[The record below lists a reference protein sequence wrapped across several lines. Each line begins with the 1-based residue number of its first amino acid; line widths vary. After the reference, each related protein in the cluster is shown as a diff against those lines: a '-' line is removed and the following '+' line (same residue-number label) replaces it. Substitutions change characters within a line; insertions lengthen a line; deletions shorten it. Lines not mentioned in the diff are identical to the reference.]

1 MRGIVSYRKY
11 FLTAVLALSL
21 AAMSCSPLTI
31 VSLGSRGAETPVEV
45 AKVAPLRQ
53 PFDGAQDR
61 TQDSA
66 TATPAPTPTPLR
78 QAQDT
83 ALPVTALE
91 VGAAEE
97 ELLVNLY
104 ERVNPAV
111 VNIRVIKRLEQSA
124 TFAVPDDLYQ
134 EGQGSGFVWDQEGHI
149 VTNNHVVEGAD
160 EVEVVFW
167 DDTVVE
173 GKVIGTDPDSDLAV
187 VEVDLPADELHPVEL
202 GDSEEL
208 RVGQLAIAIGNPFG
222 QAGTMTRG
230 IISALGRTF
239 SPGSG
244 PFAIPE
250 MIQTDA
256 AINPGN
262 SGGPL
267 LDSQGRVIGI
277 NTLILSRS
285 GSSAGVGFAIPV
297 NMAKRV
303 VPVLIEEGEYHYAWL
318 GITGQD
324 LTPAIIEAM
333 DLPASTRGALV
344 IEVGQGGPADEAGL
358 RGSTETV
365 ESKGRSLGIGGDI
378 ILAIDGTPV
387 QDMDDVI
394 VYLVENTRSGQKVE
408 LSILRDGQEQ
418 KLTLE
423 LGERPDSVRR

>member
-1 MRGIVSYRKY
+1 MKKMVSYRKY
-11 FLTAVLALSL
+11 VLIAVLALSL
-21 AAMSCSPLTI
+21 AAMSCSPLTL
-31 VSLGSRGAETPVEV
+31 VSLGSRGAETPLEV
-45 AKVAPLRQ
+45 AEV
-53 PFDGAQDR
+53 
-61 TQDSA
+61 
-66 TATPAPTPTPLR
+66 APTPTPLP
-78 QAQDT
+78 AT
-83 ALPVTALE
+83 ALKVETT
-91 VGAAEE
+91 EE
-97 ELLVNLY
+97 DLLINLY

-111 VNIRVIKRLEQSA
+111 VNIRVVKRVEQPA
-124 TFAVPDDLYQ
+124 TFVTPDEFYQ

-173 GKVIGTDPDSDLAV
+173 GKVIGADPDSDLAV
-187 VEVDLPADELHPVEL
+187 VEVDLPAEELHPVEL
-202 GDSEEL
+202 GDSDEL
-208 RVGQLAIAIGNPFG
+208 KVGQLAIAIGNPFG

-239 SPGSG
+239 NPGSS

-285 GSSAGVGFAIPV
+285 GSSSGVGFAVPI

-303 VPVLIEEGEYHYAWL
+303 VPVLIEEGEYQYAWL

-324 LTPAIIEAM
+324 LIPAIVEAM
-333 DLPASTRGALV
+333 DLPADTRGALV
-344 IEVGQGGPADEAGL
+344 IEVGEGGPADEAGL

-365 ESKGRSLGIGGDI
+365 EIKGRPLEIGGDI

-394 VYLVENTRSGQKVE
+394 VYLVKNTRPGQKVD
-408 LSILRDGQEQ
+408 LSILRSGQEQ
-418 KLTLE
+418 EFTVE
-423 LGERPDSVRR
+423 LGERPDNVNVRG

>member
-1 MRGIVSYRKY
+1 
-11 FLTAVLALSL
+11 
-21 AAMSCSPLTI
+21 
-31 VSLGSRGAETPVEV
+31 
-45 AKVAPLRQ
+45 
-53 PFDGAQDR
+53 
-61 TQDSA
+61 
-66 TATPAPTPTPLR
+66 
-78 QAQDT
+78 
-83 ALPVTALE
+83 
-91 VGAAEE
+91 
-97 ELLVNLY
+97 LLVNIY

-111 VNIRVIKRLEQSA
+111 VNIRVVKRMEQPA
-124 TFAVPDDLYQ
+124 TFLTPDELYQ

-173 GKVIGTDPDSDLAV
+173 GKVVGTDPDSDLAV
-187 VEVDLPADELHPVEL
+187 VEVNLPAEELHPVEL

-208 RVGQLAIAIGNPFG
+208 KVGQLAIAIGNPFG

-239 SPGSG
+239 SPGSS

-267 LDSQGRVIGI
+267 LDSEGRVIGI

-285 GSSAGVGFAIPV
+285 GSSSGVGFSVPI

-318 GITGQD
+318 GITGTD
-324 LTPAIIEAM
+324 LTPAIVEAM
-333 DLPASTRGALV
+333 GLPAGTRGALV
-344 IEVGQGGPADEAGL
+344 IKVGQDGPADKAGL
-358 RGSTETV
+358 RGSIKTV
-365 ESKGRSLGIGGDI
+365 ESKGRPLEIGGDI
-378 ILAIDGTPV
+378 ILAMDGTPV

-394 VYLVENTRSGQKVE
+394 VYLVKNTRPGQAVE
-408 LSILRDGQEQ
+408 LSTWRDGQEQ
-418 KLTLE
+418 KLTVE
-423 LGERPDSVRR
+423 LGERPDSVR

>member
-1 MRGIVSYRKY
+1 MRRIVSYRKY
-11 FLTAVLALSL
+11 VLIAVLALSL
-21 AAMSCSPLTI
+21 AATSCSPLTM
-31 VSLGSRGAETPVEV
+31 VSLGSRGAGTSPEV
-45 AKVAPLRQ
+45 AGV
-53 PFDGAQDR
+53 G
-61 TQDSA
+61 
-66 TATPAPTPTPLR
+66 PTPTL
-78 QAQDT
+78 
-83 ALPVTALE
+83 LPVAAQ
-91 VGAAEE
+91 VGTTEE

-104 ERVNPAV
+104 ERVNPDV
-111 VNIRVIKRLEQSA
+111 VNIRVVKRVEQPA
-124 TFAVPDDLYQ
+124 TFFTPDEFYQ

-173 GKVIGTDPDSDLAV
+173 GKVIGADPDSDLAV
-187 VEVDLPADELHPVEL
+187 VEVDLPAEELHPVEL
-202 GDSEEL
+202 GDSDEL
-208 RVGQLAIAIGNPFG
+208 KVGQLAIAIGNPFG

-239 SPGSG
+239 TPEDSPFS
-244 PFAIPE
+244 IPE

-267 LDSQGRVIGI
+267 LDSEGRVIGI
-277 NTLILSRS
+277 NSLILSRS
-285 GSSAGVGFAIPV
+285 GSSSGVGFAVPI

-303 VPVLIEEGEYHYAWL
+303 VPVLIEEGEYQYAWL

-324 LTPAIIEAM
+324 LIPAIVEAM
-333 DLPASTRGALV
+333 ELPTGTRGALV
-344 IEVGQGGPADEAGL
+344 IEVGEGGPADEAGL

-365 ESKGRSLGIGGDI
+365 EIKGRSLEIGGDI
-378 ILAIDGTPV
+378 ILAIDGAPV

-394 VYLVENTRSGQKVE
+394 VYLVKNTRPGQEVD
-408 LSILRDGQEQ
+408 LSILRSGQEQ

-423 LGERPDSVRR
+423 LGERPGSVIR

>member
-1 MRGIVSYRKY
+1 MKKMVSYRKY
-11 FLTAVLALSL
+11 VLTAVLALSL
-21 AAMSCSPLTI
+21 AALSCSPLTM
-31 VSLGSRGAETPVEV
+31 VSLGSRGAEISPEV
-45 AKVAPLRQ
+45 AEVAP
-53 PFDGAQDR
+53 
-61 TQDSA
+61 
-66 TATPAPTPTPLR
+66 TATPIPTSPLP
-78 QAQDT
+78 AT
-83 ALPVTALE
+83 ALKVETT
-91 VGAAEE
+91 EE
-97 ELLVNLY
+97 DLLINLY

-111 VNIRVIKRLEQSA
+111 VNIRVIKRVEQP
-124 TFAVPDDLYQ
+124 AVFLTPDDLFQ
-134 EGQGSGFVWDQEGHI
+134 EGQGSGFVWDQEGYI

-187 VEVDLPADELHPVEL
+187 VEVDLLAEELHPVEL
-202 GDSEEL
+202 GDSDEL
-208 RVGQLAIAIGNPFG
+208 KVGQLAIAIGNPFG

-239 SPGSG
+239 NPGSS
-244 PFAIPE
+244 PFSIPE

-285 GSSAGVGFAIPV
+285 GSSSGVGFAVPI
-297 NMAKRV
+297 NTAKRV
-303 VPVLIEEGEYHYAWL
+303 VPILIEEGEYHYAWL
-318 GITGQD
+318 GITGTD
-324 LTPAIIEAM
+324 LTPDIVEAM
-333 DLPASTRGALV
+333 DLPADTPGALV
-344 IEVGQGGPADEAGL
+344 IEVGEGGPADEAGL

-365 ESKGRSLGIGGDI
+365 EIKGRPLAIGGDI

-394 VYLVENTRSGQKVE
+394 VYLVKSTQPGQEVE

-418 KLTLE
+418 KLKVE
-423 LGERPDSVRR
+423 LGERPNSVIR

>member
-1 MRGIVSYRKY
+1 MV
-11 FLTAVLALSL
+11 T
-21 AAMSCSPLTI
+21 
-31 VSLGSRGAETPVEV
+31 LGSRGAKAPLEA
-45 AKVAPLRQ
+45 AKV
-53 PFDGAQDR
+53 
-61 TQDSA
+61 
-66 TATPAPTPTPLR
+66 APTPTPLQ
-78 QAQDT
+78 QAQDAVPPDT
-83 ALPVTALE
+83 AIEMGIT
-91 VGAAEE
+91 EE
-97 ELLVNLY
+97 DLLISLY

-111 VNIRVIKRLEQSA
+111 VNIRVIKRVERQA
-124 TFAVPDDLYQ
+124 TFEEWPEIPGFPSIPRMPDEFYQ

-167 DDTVVE
+167 DDTVIE
-173 GKVIGTDPDSDLAV
+173 GNVIGTDPDSDLAV
-187 VEVDLPADELHPVEL
+187 VKVDLPAEDLHLVEL

-208 RVGQLAIAIGNPFG
+208 KVGQMAIAIGNPFG

-239 SPGSG
+239 RPGSS

-285 GSSAGVGFAIPV
+285 GSSSGVGFAVPV
-297 NMAKRV
+297 NMAKQV
-303 VPVLIEEGEYHYAWL
+303 VPVLIEEGEYKYAWL
-318 GITGQD
+318 GITGTD
-324 LTPAIIEAM
+324 LTLDIVEAM
-333 DLPASTRGALV
+333 DLPPGTRGALV
-344 IEVGQGGPADEAGL
+344 IEVGQGGPADGAGL

-365 ESKGRSLGIGGDI
+365 EIKGRPLQVGGDI

-387 QDMDDVI
+387 RDMDDVI
-394 VYLVENTRSGQKVE
+394 VYLVQNTQPGQEVD

-418 KLTLE
+418 KLTVALE
-423 LGERPDSVRR
+423 ERPNNSGR

>member
-1 MRGIVSYRKY
+1 MRRIVSYRKY
-11 FLTAVLALSL
+11 VLIAVLALSL
-21 AAMSCSPLTI
+21 AAVSCSPLTM
-31 VSLGSRGAETPVEV
+31 VSLGSRGAETSLEG
-45 AKVAPLRQ
+45 AAVAPLQQ
-53 PFDGAQDR
+53 PFDGAQDKA
-61 TQDSA
+61 QDSA
-66 TATPAPTPTPLR
+66 TAMPEPTSPLPA
-78 QAQDT
+78 
-83 ALPVTALE
+83 TALE
-91 VGAAEE
+91 VGVAEE
-97 ELLVNLY
+97 EDLLINLY

-111 VNIRVIKRLEQSA
+111 VNIRVVKRVEQP
-124 TFAVPDDLYQ
+124 AVFTPDELYQ

-187 VEVDLPADELHPVEL
+187 VEVDLLAEELHPVEL

-208 RVGQLAIAIGNPFG
+208 KVGQLAIAIGNPFG

-239 SPGSG
+239 TPGGSPFS
-244 PFAIPE
+244 IPE

-267 LDSQGRVIGI
+267 LDSEGRVIGI
-277 NTLILSRS
+277 NSLILSRS
-285 GSSAGVGFAIPV
+285 GSSSGVGFAVPID
-297 NMAKRV
+297 MAKRV

-318 GITGQD
+318 SVTGTD
-324 LTPAIIEAM
+324 LTPDIVEAM
-333 DLPASTRGALV
+333 DLPADTRGALV
-344 IEVGQGGPADEAGL
+344 IEVGEGGPADEAGL

-365 ESKGRSLGIGGDI
+365 EIKGRPLEIGGDI

-394 VYLVENTRSGQKVE
+394 VYLVKNTRPGQEVD
-408 LSILRDGQEQ
+408 LSILRSGQEQ
-418 KLTLE
+418 KLTVE
-423 LGERPDSVRR
+423 LGERPGSVRR

>member
-1 MRGIVSYRKY
+1 MV
-11 FLTAVLALSL
+11 T
-21 AAMSCSPLTI
+21 
-31 VSLGSRGAETPVEV
+31 LGSRGAKAPLEA
-45 AKVAPLRQ
+45 AKV
-53 PFDGAQDR
+53 
-61 TQDSA
+61 
-66 TATPAPTPTPLR
+66 APTPTPLQ
-78 QAQDT
+78 QAQDAVPPDT
-83 ALPVTALE
+83 AIEMGIT
-91 VGAAEE
+91 EE
-97 ELLVNLY
+97 DLLISLY

-111 VNIRVIKRLEQSA
+111 VNIRVIKRVERQA
-124 TFAVPDDLYQ
+124 TFEEWPEIPGFPSIPRMPDEFYQ

-167 DDTVVE
+167 DDTVIE
-173 GKVIGTDPDSDLAV
+173 GNVIGTDPDSDLAV
-187 VEVDLPADELHPVEL
+187 VKVDLPAEDLHLVEL

-208 RVGQLAIAIGNPFG
+208 KVGQMAIAIGNPFG

-239 SPGSG
+239 RPGSS

-285 GSSAGVGFAIPV
+285 GSSSGVGFAVPV
-297 NMAKRV
+297 NMAKQV
-303 VPVLIEEGEYHYAWL
+303 VPVLIEEGEYKYAWL
-318 GITGQD
+318 GITGTD
-324 LTPAIIEAM
+324 LTLDIVEAM
-333 DLPASTRGALV
+333 DLPPGTRGALV
-344 IEVGQGGPADEAGL
+344 IEVGQGGPADGAGL

-365 ESKGRSLGIGGDI
+365 DIKGRPLQVGGDI

-387 QDMDDVI
+387 RDMDDVI
-394 VYLVENTRSGQKVE
+394 VYLVQNTQPGQEVD

-418 KLTLE
+418 KLTVALE
-423 LGERPDSVRR
+423 ERPNNSGR

>member
-1 MRGIVSYRKY
+1 
-11 FLTAVLALSL
+11 VLK
-21 AAMSCSPLTI
+21 
-31 VSLGSRGAETPVEV
+31 VGDVEE
-45 AKVAPLRQ
+45 
-53 PFDGAQDR
+53 D
-61 TQDSA
+61 
-66 TATPAPTPTPLR
+66 
-78 QAQDT
+78 
-83 ALPVTALE
+83 
-91 VGAAEE
+91 
-97 ELLVNLY
+97 LLINLY

-111 VNIRVIKRLEQSA
+111 VNIRVIKRVEQPA
-124 TFAVPDDLYQ
+124 TFLTPDELFQ

-173 GKVIGTDPDSDLAV
+173 GKVIGTDPDSDVAV
-187 VEVDLPADELHPVEL
+187 VEVDLPAEELHPVEL
-202 GDSEEL
+202 GDSDEL

-239 SPGSG
+239 NPGGSPFS
-244 PFAIPE
+244 IPE

-267 LDSQGRVIGI
+267 LDSEGRVIGI

-285 GSSAGVGFAIPV
+285 GSSSGVGFAVPI

-303 VPVLIEEGEYHYAWL
+303 VPVLMEEGEYQYAWL
-318 GITGQD
+318 GITGAD
-324 LTPAIIEAM
+324 LTPTIVEAM
-333 DLPASTRGALV
+333 DLPAGTQGALV
-344 IEVGQGGPADEAGL
+344 VEVGEDGPADKAGL
-358 RGSTETV
+358 RGSIEAV
-365 ESKGRSLGIGGDI
+365 EIKGRPLEIGGDI
-378 ILAIDGTPV
+378 ILAIDRTLV

-394 VYLVENTRSGQKVE
+394 VYLVKNTQPGQEVE

>member
-1 MRGIVSYRKY
+1 MKKMVSYRKY
-11 FLTAVLALSL
+11 VLTAVLALSL
-21 AAMSCSPLTI
+21 AALSCSPLTM
-31 VSLGSRGAETPVEV
+31 VSLGSRGAETSPEV
-45 AKVAPLRQ
+45 AEVAP
-53 PFDGAQDR
+53 
-61 TQDSA
+61 
-66 TATPAPTPTPLR
+66 TATPILTPPLP
-78 QAQDT
+78 A
-83 ALPVTALE
+83 TALE
-91 VGAAEE
+91 VGVAEE
-97 ELLVNLY
+97 EDLLINLY

-111 VNIRVIKRLEQSA
+111 VNIRVVKRVEQPA
-124 TFAVPDDLYQ
+124 TFFTPDEFYQ

-160 EVEVVFW
+160 EVEVFFW

-187 VEVDLPADELHPVEL
+187 VEVDLPAEELHPVEL

-208 RVGQLAIAIGNPFG
+208 KVGQLAIAIGNPFG

-239 SPGSG
+239 SPGIS

-285 GSSAGVGFAIPV
+285 GSSSGVGFAVPI

-303 VPVLIEEGEYHYAWL
+303 VPVLMAEGEYHYAWL

-324 LTPAIIEAM
+324 LIPAIVEAM
-333 DLPASTRGALV
+333 DLPAGTRGALV
-344 IEVGQGGPADEAGL
+344 VEVGQGGPADEGGL
-358 RGSTETV
+358 RGSIETV
-365 ESKGRSLGIGGDI
+365 EIKGRPLQIGGDI

-394 VYLVENTRSGQKVE
+394 VYLVQNTRPGQEVE

-418 KLTLE
+418 KLTVE
-423 LGERPDSVRR
+423 LGERPDSVRE